1 MANPKR
7 ISRSSRKRLDAK
19 KLTNSNV
26 LINDM
31 EQFESIKPVKFISE
45 KSRLNVLPQSFK
57 RIQDQIITE
66 KNDVNDEKAR

>member
-7 ISRSSRKRLDAK
+7 LSRSPRKQLDDK
-19 KLTNSNV
+19 KLTNKNV

-45 KSRLNVLPQSFK
+45 KSRLNILPQNFK
-57 RIQDQIITE
+57 RIQD
-66 KNDVNDEKAR
+66 

>member
-7 ISRSSRKRLDAK
+7 LSRSPRKQLEAK
-19 KLTNSNV
+19 KLTNKNV

-45 KSRLNVLPQSFK
+45 KSRLNILPQNFK
-57 RIQDQIITE
+57 RIQD
-66 KNDVNDEKAR
+66 

>member
-7 ISRSSRKRLDAK
+7 LYRSPRKQLDAK
-19 KLTNSNV
+19 KLTNKNV

-45 KSRLNVLPQSFK
+45 KSRLNILPQNFK
-57 RIQDQIITE
+57 RIQD
-66 KNDVNDEKAR
+66 